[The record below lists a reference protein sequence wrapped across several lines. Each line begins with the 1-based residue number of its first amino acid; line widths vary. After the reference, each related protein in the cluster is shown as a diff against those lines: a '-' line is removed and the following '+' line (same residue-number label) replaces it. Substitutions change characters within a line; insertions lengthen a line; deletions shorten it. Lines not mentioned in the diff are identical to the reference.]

1 MLKSLTP
8 NMMVE
13 DVNRTIEF
21 YRDVLGF
28 ELTANVPESGQFG
41 WASMKLGGVEV
52 MFQARHSLSEEIPHF
67 EALPFGASLT
77 YFIGVSDVKA
87 LYEKLKDRVKVVMDF
102 RTTFYGTQ
110 EFAFL
115 DNNGFVL
122 MYAEQT

>member
-28 ELTANVPESGQFG
+28 ELTANVPESGQ
-41 WASMKLGGVEV
+41 LGGVEV